1 MVSIQNILSERI
13 LRENIIRYQG
23 IVGMLNEG
31 DDGFINGILNIIN
44 DKILFSYIK
53 KNKGKTKHKFYTKT
67 LKIKLT
73 AVHFYATTIYNKKE
87 FPWKGDILYKP
98 DPAKCFK
105 ITYDINSNTD
115 STKFVPYKKVVLKDL
130 FFCSYYNRNDIAMK
144 NKLSNEMSAFI
155 NSLLVARI
163 NLKLH
168 THNLEIAHK
177 KIKEFKGKTLTCV
190 DEIVEPIKYEIRLKV
205 ILFL

>member
-1 MVSIQNILSERI
+1 MISIQNILSERI

-23 IVGMLNEG
+23 ATGMLNEKG
-31 DDGFINGILNIIN
+31 NGFINGILNIIN

-53 KNKGKTKHKFYTKT
+53 KNKGKTTQKYFTET

-73 AVHFYATTIYNKKE
+73 AVHFYATTVYNNKE
-87 FPWKGDILYKP
+87 MPWKGDVLYNP
-98 DPAKCFK
+98 DPTKCFK
-105 ITYDINSNTD
+105 ISYDVNSNTD

-130 FFCSYYNRNDIAMK
+130 FFCSFYNRNDILMK

-155 NSLLVARI
+155 NSILVARI

-177 KIKEFKGKTLTCV
+177 KIKEFTGKKLTCINQ
-190 DEIVEPIKYEIRLKV
+190 IVEPIKYEIRLKV
-205 ILFL
+205 KFI